1 MSETGFPVEFVPKV
15 LTQEEVEKEFDQA
28 LHEMEMRH
36 LRSVINQHFDE
47 HFPGQTWR
55 VETGGTLIAN
65 MLALRDETLQR
76 MLDD

>member
-15 LTQEEVEKEFDQA
+15 LSSEEVEKEFDQA